1 MKDCS
6 LVNATDRGVSIHG
19 IGKSITIEGMYISN
33 IANECINVAEG
44 EIIKLIDSEITFSG
58 TALWVGNA
66 ANIFT
71 KNNLAKSLKTFV
83 RYKNSQNAICSGN
96 IITNNID
103 RAIWGSVRE
112 AVFSDNVFKQCHSDY
127 HLYFIQED
135 TGTNDL
141 IVTGNSV
148 YSDVEGTA
156 FIRTPSD
163 IDRRRVSGN
172 VGNIPSLNLD

>member
-1 MKDCS
+1 MLRITDHNYIEGIEIDGNSSVNKSSCRLIAGGNIKSFKMKDCS

-71 KNNLAKSLKTFV
+71 KNNLAKSLKPSSGTKTLKMQFV
-83 RYKNSQNAICSGN
+83 QETLSL
-96 IITNNID
+96 IILI
-103 RAIWGSVRE
+103 AQFG
-112 AVFSDNVFKQCHSDY
+112 
-127 HLYFIQED
+127 
-135 TGTNDL
+135 DL
-141 IVTGNSV
+141 
-148 YSDVEGTA
+148 
-156 FIRTPSD
+156 
-163 IDRRRVSGN
+163 
-172 VGNIPSLNLD
+172 

>member
-1 MKDCS
+1 
-6 LVNATDRGVSIHG
+6 
-19 IGKSITIEGMYISN
+19 MYISN

-71 KNNLAKSLKTFV
+71 KNNLAKSLKPSSGTKTLKMQFV
-83 RYKNSQNAICSGN
+83 QETLSL
-96 IITNNID
+96 IILI
-103 RAIWGSVRE
+103 AQFGGSVRE

>member
-71 KNNLAKSLKTFV
+71 KNNLAKS
-83 RYKNSQNAICSGN
+83 
-96 IITNNID
+96 
-103 RAIWGSVRE
+103 
-112 AVFSDNVFKQCHSDY
+112 
-127 HLYFIQED
+127 
-135 TGTNDL
+135 
-141 IVTGNSV
+141 
-148 YSDVEGTA
+148 
-156 FIRTPSD
+156 
-163 IDRRRVSGN
+163 
-172 VGNIPSLNLD
+172 

>member
-71 KNNLAKSLKTFV
+71 KNNLAKSLKPSSGTKTLKMQFV
-83 RYKNSQNAICSGN
+83 QETLSL
-96 IITNNID
+96 IILI
-103 RAIWGSVRE
+103 AQFG
-112 AVFSDNVFKQCHSDY
+112 
-127 HLYFIQED
+127 
-135 TGTNDL
+135 DL
-141 IVTGNSV
+141 
-148 YSDVEGTA
+148 
-156 FIRTPSD
+156 
-163 IDRRRVSGN
+163 
-172 VGNIPSLNLD
+172 